1 MAQTI
6 TISARINAPVE
17 KVWEFFTDP
26 KHIMAWNFASPDWHA
41 PRAEN
46 NVVVGGRFVS
56 RMEAKDGSAGFDF
69 GGTYTEVEKNKTLAY
84 TMDGVDRKVHV
95 SFESVEGSTQIEET
109 FDAETENSLERQRQ
123 GWQSILDNF
132 KKYVESN

>member
-17 KVWEFFTDP
+17 KVWEFFTEP

-95 SFESVEGSTQIEET
+95 SFKSVEGSTQIEET